1 MRTIAYVDGYNLYY
15 GRLQGSPYKWL
26 HVRALLEAILRI
38 QNPAI
43 QVIAVKYFTAPVIA
57 RLATHGQASV
67 EAQNAY
73 LRALT
78 ATGVNVILGR
88 HQLEAGRAPR
98 YQPGVSVSRQDTVPI
113 WHLDEK
119 ETDVRLALA
128 MYRDA
133 SQSRMDQ
140 VVLVTSD
147 TDMVPALEAL
157 RADFSLG
164 LGLILPRR
172 PEGGRPAAGSLMN
185 LVDWTRSHIRDEELA
200 AAQLPVRVPTR
211 RKPADKPAYW

>member
-15 GRLQGSPYKWL
+15 GRLQGTPYKWL
-26 HVRALLEAILRI
+26 DIRALLREILRI
-38 QNPAI
+38 QNPAV
-43 QVIAVKYFTAPVIA
+43 QLVGVKYFTAPVIA

-73 LRALT
+73 LRALG
-78 ATGVNVILGR
+78 ATGVEVILGR

-98 YQPGVSVSRQDTVPI
+98 YHPDVTASRQDTVPV

-119 ETDVRLALA
+119 ETDVRLALS

-133 SQSRMDQ
+133 CQGRMDQ
-140 VVLVTSD
+140 AVLATSD

-157 RADFSLG
+157 RADFTLG
-164 LGLILPRR
+164 LGLVLPRR
-172 PEGGRPAAGSLMN
+172 PDGGRPAAGSLMQ
-185 LVDWTRSHIRDEELA
+185 LVDWTRSHILDRELA
-200 AAQLPVRVPTR
+200 QSQLPARMPTK